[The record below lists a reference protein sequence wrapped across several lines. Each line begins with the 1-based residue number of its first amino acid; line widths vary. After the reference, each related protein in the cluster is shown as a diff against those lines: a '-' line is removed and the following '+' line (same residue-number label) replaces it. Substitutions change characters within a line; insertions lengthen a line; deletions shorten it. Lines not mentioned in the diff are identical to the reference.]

1 MKNIYLYGASDD
13 CNECETDFAG
23 DYESYYGIKINHIFA
38 YFVLCHFS
46 FSFKNKFYQ
55 TIYFLF
61 VYRLARLNCCG
72 YQPTPYLTFDL

>member
-38 YFVLCHFS
+38 EYYFDGDWG
-46 FSFKNKFYQ
+46 
-55 TIYFLF
+55 I
-61 VYRLARLNCCG
+61 RLKGNIPETWIVKATN
-72 YQPTPYLTFDL
+72 T